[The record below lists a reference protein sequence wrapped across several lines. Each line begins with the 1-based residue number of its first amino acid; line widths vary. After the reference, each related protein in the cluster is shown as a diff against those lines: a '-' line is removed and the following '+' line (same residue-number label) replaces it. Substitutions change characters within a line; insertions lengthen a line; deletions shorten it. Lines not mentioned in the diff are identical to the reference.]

1 MNTNKK
7 ALWIVGDSFATF
19 DRSDG
24 THWINYFA
32 KHKGCEV
39 VYNLARGGFD
49 TKAIC
54 FTGKEIISNRPW
66 PGRTIEQEFN
76 RDQDI
81 IVVFS
86 TMPDRVCHKAFL
98 DSEFK
103 TQDSIANLNWYV
115 PGLVWFDKHGNPQ
128 GDQEPMPWQDHMP
141 QVPAMY
147 SQNLSSILELER
159 MEQNTEQDINYIEN
173 ILLYHDWQWEEQITD
188 LMIHGLYHYHETHST
203 GSEMW
208 ITGNCSQK
216 RPGVNYIPC
225 VGDYQRDGLMPNQ
238 PPADEIC
245 EYNEQTLVNHHTPED
260 HNVFWELLKPTLV

>member
-128 GDQEPMPWQDHMP
+128 GDQEPMPWQ
-141 QVPAMY
+141 
-147 SQNLSSILELER
+147 
-159 MEQNTEQDINYIEN
+159 
-173 ILLYHDWQWEEQITD
+173 EQITD

-208 ITGNCSQK
+208 LTGNCSQK